1 MPVLLFGAE
10 FFGGEF
16 LGGGEGVG
24 GGNFYVGLDAGT
36 FPICFADGIDGA
48 GKGNANHEMSVNAMT
63 GDRMGAA
70 SGGFANEGGTLE
82 VLEVAAEL
90 FGAGKSLLGDEHIG
104 GLSIQTLPG
113 HVGERPILMGGIVLA
128 LPDIV
133 QVGGL

>member
-24 GGNFYVGLDAGT
+24 GENFYVGLDAGS
-36 FPICFADGIDGA
+36 FPIGLGDGIDGA

-82 VLEVAAEL
+82 VLEVVAEL
-90 FGAGKSLLGDEHIG
+90 FGAGESLLGREHIRR
-104 GLSIQTLPG
+104 LPVQSLAG
-113 HVGERPILMGGIVLA
+113 HVGQSPVLMR
-128 LPDIV
+128 
-133 QVGGL
+133 